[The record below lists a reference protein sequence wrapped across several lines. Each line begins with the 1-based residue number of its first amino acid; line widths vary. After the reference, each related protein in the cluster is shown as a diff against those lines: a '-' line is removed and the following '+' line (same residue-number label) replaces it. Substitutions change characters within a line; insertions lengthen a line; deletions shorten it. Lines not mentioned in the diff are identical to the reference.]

1 VITRKPAAIL
11 RRWLLLA
18 LVTLIAITAVAAS
31 SVLVLI
37 VIPERVIE
45 GQSLNA
51 KDRLD
56 AENDIRTT
64 LLSGFGALF
73 VAGGLVFTARS
84 FVTAREGQIT
94 DRYSAAVGHLS
105 SRRPSAVIGGI
116 YALERIAHD
125 SGRDVGTI
133 NDVLCAVVR
142 QAPYAAPRPS
152 SEVIVALE
160 VLSRL
165 PGSGD
170 IRRLDLRGVT
180 LDGLRLPGIQLAGA
194 DLSGASLVLANL
206 EGADLRECQLDN
218 AKFTRSTLT
227 RARFGGAKGLK
238 VEFPGATLDG
248 ADLHDVVFPSA
259 VLRAASVRGIN
270 ASGASLAGADLSN
283 AQFHDVTGSTH
294 VKLDN
299 ADLTLAVLDK
309 ASLAGADLHSVKGLT
324 KEQAAAA
331 ASDKATKWPRDF
343 A

>member
-1 VITRKPAAIL
+1 L

-18 LVTLIAITAVAAS
+18 VVTLLAIAAVAAS

-37 VIPERVIE
+37 VIPERAIE
-45 GQSLNA
+45 GQPLSV

-56 AENDIRTT
+56 AENAIRTT

-84 FVTAREGQIT
+84 FLTAREGQIT

-116 YALERIAHD
+116 YALERIARD
-125 SGRDVGTI
+125 SRRDVGTI

-152 SEVIVALE
+152 TDVIVALE

-165 PGSGD
+165 PGSDD

-194 DLSGASLVLANL
+194 DLSRASLALANL
-206 EGADLRECQLDN
+206 EGADFRGCQVDN
-218 AKFTRSTLT
+218 TKFTRSTLT

-238 VEFPGATLDG
+238 VEFSGATLDG
-248 ADLHDVVFPSA
+248 ADLHDAVLPSA
-259 VLRAASVRGIN
+259 VLRSASVRGIN

-294 VKLDN
+294 VNLDN
-299 ADLTLAVLDK
+299 TDLTLAVLDK
-309 ASLAGADLHSVKGLT
+309 ASLGGADLRSAKGLT
-324 KEQAAAA
+324 KAQAEAAAT
-331 ASDKATKWPRDF
+331 DVATMWPRNL